1 MGVVEPCVFRGL
13 GRERELRHNMKQP
26 GKEAVALGL
35 DRKMGVVSVSNG
47 WGLSILNLI
56 GRKLRSLK
64 RSKKIYIK

>member
-1 MGVVEPCVFRGL
+1 
-13 GRERELRHNMKQP
+13 MKQP

-56 GRKLRSLK
+56 GRKLRSLT